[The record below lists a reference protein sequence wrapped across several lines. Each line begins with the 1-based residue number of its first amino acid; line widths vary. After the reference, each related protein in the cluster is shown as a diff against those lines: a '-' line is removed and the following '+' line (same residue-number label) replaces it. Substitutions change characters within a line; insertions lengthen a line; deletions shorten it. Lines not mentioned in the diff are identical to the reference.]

1 MSNNEARCRTAA
13 PSHRAAPPRRHTA
26 APPLLNLSPATQ
38 TPPHGTRD
46 PAQAIA
52 AGKARWEGRS
62 DASLIDYLDDQLT
75 SEYKHLQ
82 VYLPYISPSPGLRAV
97 ALAFCLNP
105 SP

>member
-1 MSNNEARCRTAA
+1 MPHRHTVTPRRAATPPHRRTA
-13 PSHRAAPPRRHTA
+13 PV
-26 APPLLNLSPATQ
+26 LNLSPTTQ
-38 TPPHGTRD
+38 TTPPGTRD

-62 DASLIDYLDDQLT
+62 DASLVDYLDDQLT

-82 VYLPYISPSPGLRAV
+82 VDLPYMSPSPGLRAV
-97 ALAFCLNP
+97 ALAFSLNP